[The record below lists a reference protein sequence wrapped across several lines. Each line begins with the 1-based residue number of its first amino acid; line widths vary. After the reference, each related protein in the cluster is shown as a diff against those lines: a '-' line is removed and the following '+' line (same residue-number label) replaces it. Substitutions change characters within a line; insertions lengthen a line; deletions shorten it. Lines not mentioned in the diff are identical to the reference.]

1 MYTEMYSKSAPTGN
15 RHFCSVDEWMEIKLD
30 PSSEL
35 KEDKDQINQKTSKTI
50 NIACINNSTNQ
61 EIWDVQLSVCMCNR
75 YIVNA
80 LGVNVSDS
88 GIEIS
93 RYFKRS

>member
-35 KEDKDQINQKTSKTI
+35 KEDKD
-50 NIACINNSTNQ
+50 
-61 EIWDVQLSVCMCNR
+61 
-75 YIVNA
+75 
-80 LGVNVSDS
+80 
-88 GIEIS
+88 
-93 RYFKRS
+93 